1 MNETAAK
8 PLAKQSPKPSIRDF
22 LQSADFQKQAMLA
35 LPKGANYVRF
45 ARSALTATFT
55 NPKLLDCTQASFL
68 NCLMRLAQ
76 ANLEP
81 DGRRAHLIPR
91 KNKDGTVHCTL
102 MIDYKGIAEQARRNG
117 DVASIH
123 CDVVCDNDQF
133 SYWFGTGA
141 RLEHVPDPGARVPE
155 PPKDGKPGNVRCA
168 YAFVRL
174 KDGSEEFDVMSTEEI
189 EKVKRRSPTAD
200 DGPWVTD
207 WPEMAKKT
215 VFRRLSKLLT
225 LSPELVELLDYDEE
239 PLTERERFNAA
250 RPVAASV
257 AETPAAPKRGRPAKE
272 PETPRAVIEQ
282 DSLFREPETA
292 PGSVA
297 LPEHAL
303 DAAKEQNAPE
313 SLLERV
319 QVLLTQHN
327 FLDAH
332 LLELLRRV
340 KLIKEEKNLTEVDD
354 EAFRLV
360 LEDWEN
366 CEKRLE
372 QIKAGK

>member
-1 MNETAAK
+1 MNETATK

-102 MIDYKGIAEQARRNG
+102 QIDYKGIAEQARRYG
-117 DVASIH
+117 DVTYIH

-133 SYWFGTGA
+133 EYRFGTGA
-141 RLEHVPDPGARVPE
+141 KLEHIPAVGGRGAVW
-155 PPKDGKPGNVRCA
+155 CA
-168 YAFVRL
+168 YAFVRQ
-174 KDGSEEFDVMSTEEI
+174 KDGTEEFDVMSTEEI
-189 EKVKRRSPTAD
+189 ETVRRRSPAAD

-207 WPEMAKKT
+207 WREMAKKT
-215 VFRRLSKLLT
+215 VFRRLSKILT

-250 RPVAASV
+250 RPVVASV
-257 AETPAAPKRGRPAKE
+257 AEAPAAPKRGRPAKE
-272 PETPRAVIEQ
+272 PETPKAAIEQ
-282 DSLFREPETA
+282 SSDSLFGEQQMPPEGVSESEQ
-292 PGSVA
+292 PV
-297 LPEHAL
+297 

-319 QVLLTQHN
+319 QVLLIQHG
-327 FLDAH
+327 FVDAH

-340 KLIKEEKNLTEVDD
+340 KLIKEQKTLAEVDE
-354 EAFRLV
+354 EALRLV

-366 CEKRLE
+366 CQKRLE

>member
-1 MNETAAK
+1 MNETATK
-8 PLAKQSPKPSIRDF
+8 PLAKQTQKPSIRDF

-55 NPKLLDCTQASFL
+55 NPKLLDCTQSSFL

-91 KNKDGTVHCTL
+91 KNKDGSVHCTL
-102 MIDYKGIAEQARRNG
+102 QIDYKGIAEQARRNG
-117 DVASIH
+117 DVAYIH

-133 SYWFGTGA
+133 DYRFGTGA
-141 RLEHVPDPGARVPE
+141 KLEHIPAAGARGEVW
-155 PPKDGKPGNVRCA
+155 CA

-174 KDGSEEFDVMSTEEI
+174 KDGTEEFDVMAKEEI
-189 EKVKRRSPTAD
+189 EKVRRRSPAAD

-207 WPEMAKKT
+207 WREMAKKT

-225 LSPELVELLDYDEE
+225 LSPELVELLDNDEE

-250 RPVAASV
+250 KPVAASV
-257 AETPAAPKRGRPAKE
+257 AEAPMAPKRGRPAKE
-272 PETPRAVIEQ
+272 PETPRPAIEQ
-282 DSLFREPETA
+282 SSDSLFGEQQMP
-292 PGSVA
+292 PGSVSVSEQPGDA
-297 LPEHAL
+297 V

-313 SLLERV
+313 SLLARV
-319 QVLLTQHN
+319 QVLLIQHG
-327 FLDAH
+327 FVDAH

-340 KLIKEEKNLTEVDD
+340 KLIKEEKSLDQVPE
-354 EAFRLV
+354 EKLGLV
-360 LEDWEN
+360 LDDWDN
-366 CEKRLE
+366 CQARLE